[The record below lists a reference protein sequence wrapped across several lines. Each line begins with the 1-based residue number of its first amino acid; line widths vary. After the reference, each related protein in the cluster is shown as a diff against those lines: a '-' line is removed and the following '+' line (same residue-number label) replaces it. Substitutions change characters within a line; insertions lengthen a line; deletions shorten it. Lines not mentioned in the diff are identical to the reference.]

1 MLEILKDKKYHIVS
15 FSGGRTSAYLTYLL
29 KQIGERESLNVKFLF
44 MDTGAE
50 HPKTYEFIR
59 NVAKNWNIDLVCLRL
74 VIDPQLGKANTYK
87 VISINEICHDLQPWV
102 DACSKYG
109 TPYIHG
115 PFCTRTMKLE
125 TFERYCRENFG
136 DDYHTWIG
144 IRADEPKR
152 LKHRDHISYLA
163 DISNFDKQDVLNWW
177 KNQSFDL
184 DIPEHL
190 GNCVFCIKKGVN
202 KIALATRDEPNLA
215 KQFLDVITSK
225 SVRTVERRKQENKIM
240 YRGNLSLEN
249 IIEMYSAQEYEEIA
263 ATIRG
268 MKGYESGSCSE
279 SCEISELMN

>member
-1 MLEILKDKKYHIVS
+1 MLEIFKDKKYHVVS

-29 KQIGERESLNVKFLF
+29 KQIGEKESLNVKFLF

-74 VIDPQLGKANTYK
+74 VVDPKLGKANTYK

-125 TFERYCRENFG
+125 TFERYCRETFG

-152 LKHRDHISYLA
+152 LKHRDNISYLA

-177 KNQSFDL
+177 RNQSFDL